1 MAYLGMNTNYTN
13 FFSSSSKYNSGLY
26 SMYGDY
32 ASIRSGSYKKL
43 LKAHYANESKDT
55 NSKHDSAIS
64 SLLNGKLDST
74 ATEVKADADAL
85 KNSAKALTTKGKDS
99 LFKKK
104 EMEITDAST
113 GTKTKVM
120 DYDRDAIT
128 KAVKS
133 FVDDYND
140 LLDSSVKSKNT
151 KVLRNAVHMTN
162 QVKAYTKSL
171 ASIGIT
177 KGADNKLAVDEKKL
191 QDVDVSKIANLFN
204 GQNSFAEQ
212 MGRRAE
218 QMSKDVMKS
227 QTSSLYG
234 SRGMYN
240 PYNYNNFETYM

>member
-1 MAYLGMNTNYTN
+1 MSYLGMNTNYAN
-13 FFSSSSKYNSGLY
+13 FFSSSSKYSSGLY
-26 SMYGDY
+26 SLYGDY

-55 NSKHDSAIS
+55 NSNQDSAIS
-64 SLLNGKLDST
+64 SLLNGKVDSSV
-74 ATEVKADADAL
+74 TEVKADADSL
-85 KNSAKALTTKGKDS
+85 KASAKALTTKGKDS
-99 LFKKK
+99 IFRKK
-104 EMEITDAST
+104 EMEITDAET
-113 GTKTKVM
+113 GTKTKVK

-140 LLDSSVKSKNT
+140 LLDSSVKSNNT

-171 ASIGIT
+171 ASVGIT
-177 KGADNKLAVDEKKL
+177 KGADNKLTLDEKKL
-191 QDVDVSKIANLFN
+191 QGVDVSKIANLFN
-204 GQNSFAEQ
+204 GPGSFADH
-212 MGRRAE
+212 MGQRAD

-234 SRGMYN
+234 SRGTYN
-240 PYNYNNFETYM
+240 PYNFNNFETYM

>member
-1 MAYLGMNTNYTN
+1 MSYLGINTNYAN
-13 FFSSSSKYNSGLY
+13 FFSNSSKYSSGLY

-43 LKAHYANESKDT
+43 LKAHYANESKNT
-55 NSKHDSAIS
+55 NSKHESAVSFVKDSSAS
-64 SLLNGKLDST
+64 
-74 ATEVKADADAL
+74 EVKADADAL
-85 KNSAKALTTKGKDS
+85 KASANALTTKGKDS
-99 LFKKK
+99 LFRKK
-104 EMEITDAST
+104 EMEITDPAT
-113 GTKTKVM
+113 GTKTKVK
-120 DYDRDAIT
+120 DYDKDAIT

-133 FVDDYND
+133 FVEDYND
-140 LLDSSVKSKNT
+140 LLDSSVESKNT

-177 KGADNKLAVDEKKL
+177 RGADNKLTLDEKKL
-191 QDVDVSKIANLFN
+191 QGVDVSKIANLFN

-212 MGRRAE
+212 MGRRAD